1 MQLPPIKESESLH
14 YSGDDKKKEDNGL
27 APVEELDV
35 EASRRVSFVTDG
47 DSPKA
52 ERGQLVNN
60 T

>member
-1 MQLPPIKESESLH
+1 MQLPPIKESDSLK
-14 YSGDDKKKEDNGL
+14 YTDDKKKEGDRL

-52 ERGQLVNN
+52 NRG
-60 T
+60 